1 MKLDKITQ
9 IIEKIGK
16 KIRKL
21 WRKYFAWER
30 YWGQYGWKKEDMT
43 DYYWNG
49 GSSICLKGWLDEC
62 RKGWLKW

>member
-30 YWGQYGWKKEDMT
+30 YWGRYGWKRENMT
-43 DYYWNG
+43 DYYWSGESPTHPRVWLNG
-49 GSSICLKGWLDEC
+49 C
-62 RKGWLKW
+62 RKRWLK